1 MRRIVISAAV
11 SAMLLSIP
19 LLHADVKTK
28 WEKFGVTWIVADSK
42 AEPRYAPAAA
52 WNYTELTN
60 YNSIISDSILSDYN
74 SIEVSAQ
81 LFERLKTPCDFMIS
95 FAVTSEYKAWYY
107 HVYAFRFTGGFWGMN
122 RVALIHSDRLDRS
135 KPFNTKNNRFV
146 NELASAK
153 CSVRYNR
160 MYSFRVAFEGA
171 DVVLYING
179 EKTLS
184 YPFPEKSHSG
194 RIAVSTRD
202 VKVSVDRVGVIRGDK
217 IIFEDDFDSDSIH
230 VNVIKAT
237 RGKAAEKENGDIPE

>member
-1 MRRIVISAAV
+1 MKKTITIFALLSLVISI
-11 SAMLLSIP
+11 S

-74 SIEVSAQ
+74 SIDVRAQ
-81 LFERLKTPCDFMIS
+81 LFERMKTPCDFMIS

-107 HVYAFRFTGGFWGMN
+107 HVYSFRFTGGFWGMN

-160 MYSFRVAFEGA
+160 MYNFRVAFEGA

-179 EKTLS
+179 EKALS

-202 VKVSVDRVGVIRGDK
+202 VKVSVDRIWVKRDDK

-237 RGKAAEKENGDIPE
+237 RGKATGEENGDIPE